1 MCAFCT
7 RIISIIDNNMR
18 SSSLPNL
25 SGLAS
30 RERSDPLKAN
40 MRFHKLQMAA
50 FKTYGRPLESFAEF
64 RARFYPDDLQRA
76 DQVTGW
82 SQLDLHEM
90 RWADFLKRRL
100 PTQSFRDFVAREY

>member
-1 MCAFCT
+1 
-7 RIISIIDNNMR
+7 MR

-25 SGLAS
+25 SGLGS

-40 MRFHKLQMAA
+40 VRFHKLQMAA
-50 FKTYGRPLESFAEF
+50 FRTYGRPLEKFAEF
-64 RARFYPDDLQRA
+64 RTRFYPDDLQRA

-82 SQLDLHEM
+82 PQLDLHEM

-100 PTQSFRDFVAREY
+100 ATQSFRDFVAREY

>member
-1 MCAFCT
+1 
-7 RIISIIDNNMR
+7 MR
-18 SSSLPNL
+18 VRLPNL
-25 SGLAS
+25 SRLAS
-30 RERSDPLKAN
+30 KKNPATPKPAWKGERADPLKAN
-40 MRFHKLQMAA
+40 ARFHKLQMAA
-50 FKTYGRPLESFAEF
+50 FKTYGRPLEKFAEF

-82 SQLDLHEM
+82 PQLDLHEM